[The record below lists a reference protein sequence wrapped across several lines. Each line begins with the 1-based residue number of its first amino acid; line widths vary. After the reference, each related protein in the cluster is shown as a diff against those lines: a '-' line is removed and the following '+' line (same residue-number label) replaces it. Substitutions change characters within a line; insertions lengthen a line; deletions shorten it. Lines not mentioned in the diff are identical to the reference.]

1 MVFLLLVLHAV
12 LFPVTDDPPRKE
24 MDALQGTWL
33 AVAVQDEDR
42 HAPAAVIKQFR
53 LVIKGDKMTFAAE
66 GIGEAREAEFRLDPK
81 QDPPAID
88 VTYQGGKTV
97 PGIYK
102 LEGDKLTICLP
113 TKIDGKTVRPK
124 SFECKK
130 GSGLGL
136 FVVKKKTD

>member
-1 MVFLLLVLHAV
+1 MAFLLLALHAV
-12 LFPVTDDPPRKE
+12 LFPVTDDPPTKQ

-33 AVAVQDEDR
+33 AVALQDEDR
-42 HAPAAVIKQFR
+42 HAPVTVIKQFR
-53 LVIKGDKMTFAAE
+53 LVIKGDKMTFAVE
-66 GIGEAREAEFRLDPK
+66 GPGEAREAEFRLDPK

-88 VTYQGGKTV
+88 VTFPQSKPL

-113 TKIDGKTVRPK
+113 TKTDGKTVRPK

-136 FVVKKKTD
+136 FVVKKKMD